1 MPKAWENQLSLVNL
15 CNYDARQIREI
26 YQVLSNSV
34 DFKAPG
40 ELAMKSTE

>member
-15 CNYDARQIREI
+15 CNYDARQTREI
-26 YQVLSNSV
+26 YQVLSYS

-40 ELAMKSTE
+40 ELTMKYTE